1 MNQRTNKPTNQKRVY
16 NFDVLTQQLKR
27 TLNLTDAR
35 WAAWLWRD
43 PDGWRFGMHAGLT
56 RPRRRALETLLGRAS
71 WHDWLSGAL
80 TNRRARR
87 RKVDSAAPALDCE
100 RIYAFPAEN
109 GEGCLLVGADALG
122 TPARHFWQVLAW
134 EPPSPPV
141 NYHPEPAGQSVL
153 RPFVLHTSAS
163 YDLGVVLE
171 QVLVFLSARL
181 PCAGGLIALRS
192 GRRFEVRAVWRM
204 PDAWIGRDVDL
215 ETALPARRMVSRRRV
230 ALWEGPQTWKAASA
244 DGQPEWAFDERTQWL
259 GVPLVLGRRV
269 IGVVLLAAR
278 SGERFGEN
286 EILHLPRQ
294 AAQVAHLVENAIVFD
309 EAGRYLRQLALVSEL
324 AAETVGEVRQEK
336 VIRRVLRR
344 LERTFDHTQAAVL
357 MRGEGGDG
365 TLEAYGNREHF
376 WGVSVAAGALPGGA
390 VSLEKGIPLQG
401 EAIPDGLDFP
411 WFRRLSYAYILMP
424 LRYRGHFIGAIH
436 IGRTRPQPFSRQEE
450 QALVMLAGHLAGLL
464 ENVRLHAEMRQRAE
478 NLALIHTVVQRV
490 VGLTSVEEIAQAA
503 AELMAANFAF
513 DRVLIAGL
521 PPSGERFTVLGLAG
535 LEAASGLRGARFP
548 AACGLLKG
556 VLLEGRSL
564 RIASLDGDM
573 TCKPLEPLPQSAVMA
588 VPLYDGERVF
598 GALYVERV
606 AKPFASNDLIA
617 LQALAGVLS
626 SVMVNAQRYQQLQ
639 TSVRQ
644 LQAVRETSLDMAG
657 EMDLEVL
664 LRRAVH
670 RVRLLLEAKG
680 AELALVDAETGMV
693 RIVVSENPWQDY
705 TGKEIPMMGGVIGRA
720 AALGKPMVVSD
731 YNHWDGRIRPE
742 GKEPFSA
749 VAAVP
754 MRLKG
759 QVMGVLSVSDD
770 TPGRTFRS
778 DDVRLLELL
787 APQVAVFIRNARLYR
802 ELQERMA
809 AQQETEQQLVRSA
822 RLAAVGEM
830 AAGVAHELNN
840 PLTTVSGFVELVLDE
855 LPEDWPQRADL
866 ELVLREARRAR
877 GVVRNLLEFSRPGE
891 NVRVRTDMNAL
902 IGEVLTLVQHL
913 IRTTGVELRLQLWEE
928 VPWVRVDP
936 NQIKQVLLNLVH
948 NALQAMPH
956 GGVLTVQTVH
966 ERRGQERWLM
976 VRVRDTGV
984 GIPKENLARIF
995 EPFFTTRPVGA
1006 GTGLGLS
1013 VSYGIIK
1020 EHGGYIEVE
1029 SALGKGSVFTVR
1041 LPVEGDHA

>member
-1 MNQRTNKPTNQKRVY
+1 M
-16 NFDVLTQQLKR
+16 LLQQLKR
-27 TLNLTDAR
+27 TLHLTNAR

-43 PDGWRFGMHAGLT
+43 PDGWRFGIHAGLT
-56 RPRRRALETLLGRAS
+56 RPRRRGLETLLARPS
-71 WHDWLSGAL
+71 WHNWLSGAL
-80 TNRRARR
+80 TNRRSRR
-87 RKVDSAAPALDCE
+87 RKVDAAASELDCG
-100 RIYAFPAEN
+100 RVYAFPAEN
-109 GEGCLLVGADALG
+109 GQGCLLVGADELE
-122 TPARHFWQVLAW
+122 TSERHFWQILAW
-134 EPPSPPV
+134 EPPSQPV
-141 NYHPEPAGQSVL
+141 KYHPEPAAGQGAP
-153 RPFVLHTSAS
+153 RPFVLHTSVS

-192 GRRFEVRAVWRM
+192 GRRFEVRAVWRL
-204 PDAWIGRDVDL
+204 PDAWIGQDVDL
-215 ETALPARRMVSRRRV
+215 ESALALRRMVSRRRV
-230 ALWEGPQTWKAASA
+230 ALWEGPQMWKGAPANGEP
-244 DGQPEWAFDERTQWL
+244 DWAFGESTQWL

-269 IGVVLLAAR
+269 IGVALLAAR
-278 SGERFGEN
+278 PGERFSESDV
-286 EILHLPRQ
+286 LHLPRQ

-336 VIRRVLRR
+336 VIRRVLHR
-344 LERTFDHTQAAVL
+344 LERTFDHTQAALLTPGEEGNGVL
-357 MRGEGGDG
+357 Q
-365 TLEAYGNREHF
+365 AYGNREPL
-376 WGVSVAAGALPGGA
+376 WGAPVAPDALPGGA
-390 VSLEKGIPLQG
+390 ASLERGIPLQG
-401 EAIPDGLDFP
+401 ETLPEGLDFP
-411 WFRRLSYAYILMP
+411 WFRRLSYAYVLMP
-424 LRYRGHFIGAIH
+424 MRYRGHFIGAIH
-436 IGRTRPQPFSRQEE
+436 MGRTRPQPFSRQEE

-464 ENVRLHAEMRQRAE
+464 ENVRLHAETQQRAE

-513 DRVLIAGL
+513 DRVLIAGM
-521 PPSGERFTVLGLAG
+521 PPSGEQFTVLGLAG
-535 LEAASGLRGARFP
+535 LEVAPGLRGARFP
-548 AACGLLKG
+548 AACGLLG
-556 VLLEGRSL
+556 RVLLDGRSL
-564 RIASLDGDM
+564 RIGNLDTDM
-573 TCKPLEPLPQSAVMA
+573 ACESLEPLPQSAVMA

-606 AKPFASNDLIA
+606 AKPFSSNDMIA

-644 LQAVRETSLDMAG
+644 LQAVRETALDMAG

-664 LRRAVH
+664 LRRVVH

-680 AELALVDAETGMV
+680 AELGLVDSESGMV
-693 RIVVSENPWQDY
+693 RVVVSENPWQDY
-705 TGKEIPMMGGVIGRA
+705 TGQEVPMMGGIIGQV
-720 AALGKPMVVSD
+720 AALGEPMVVAD
-731 YNHWDGRIRPE
+731 YNRWEGRLRPE
-742 GKEPFSA
+742 GQEPFSA
-749 VAAVP
+749 VVAVP
-754 MRLKG
+754 LRLKG

-866 ELVLREARRAR
+866 ELVLKEARRAR

-891 NVRVRTDMNAL
+891 NLRVRTDMNAL

-913 IRTTGVELRLQLWEE
+913 IRTTGVELRLQFWEE

-956 GGVLTVQTVH
+956 GGVLTIQTAH
-966 ERRGQERWLM
+966 GRRDKERWLT
-976 VRVRDTGV
+976 VRVQDTGV
-984 GIPKENLARIF
+984 GIPEENLARIF

-1029 SALGKGSVFTVR
+1029 SLLGKGSVFTVY
-1041 LPVEGDHA
+1041 LPVEKDHA

>member
-1 MNQRTNKPTNQKRVY
+1 MSQKRVY
-16 NFDVLTQQLKR
+16 NSSVLSQQLKR
-27 TLNLTDAR
+27 TLHLTDAR

-43 PDGWRFGMHAGLT
+43 PDGWRFGIHAGLT
-56 RPRRRALETLLGRAS
+56 RARHRALENLLRRPA

-80 TNRRARR
+80 TSRRSRR
-87 RKVDSAAPALDCE
+87 RKVDSAAPELDCG
-100 RIYAFPAEN
+100 RLYAFPAEN
-109 GEGCLLVGADALG
+109 GEGCLLVGADELES
-122 TPARHFWQVLAW
+122 PARHFWQVLAW
-134 EPPSPPV
+134 EPPSPPAR
-141 NYHPEPAGQSVL
+141 YHPEPAGQGAFP
-153 RPFVLHTSAS
+153 PFVLHTSAS

-192 GRRFEVRAVWRM
+192 GRRFEVRSVWRL
-204 PDAWIGRDVDL
+204 PDAWIGQDVDL
-215 ETALPARRMVSRRRV
+215 ESALTLRRMVSRRRV
-230 ALWEGPQTWKAASA
+230 ALWEGPQMWKAAPA
-244 DGQPEWAFDERTQWL
+244 DGEPEWAFAENTQWL
-259 GVPLVLGRRV
+259 GAPLVLGRRV
-269 IGVVLLAAR
+269 IGVALLAAR
-278 SGERFGEN
+278 PGERFGED
-286 EILHLPRQ
+286 EVLHLPRQ

-309 EAGRYLRQLALVSEL
+309 EAGRYLQQLALVSEL

-336 VIRRVLRR
+336 VIRRVLHR
-344 LERTFDHTQAAVL
+344 LERTFDHAQAAVL
-357 MRGEGGDG
+357 TRGEEGNGA
-365 TLEAYGNREHF
+365 LQAYGNREPL
-376 WGVSVAAGALPGGA
+376 WGAPVAPDALPGGA
-390 VSLEKGIPLQG
+390 ASLEKGIPLQG
-401 EAIPDGLDFP
+401 EAIPEGLDFP
-411 WFRRLSYAYILMP
+411 WFGRLSYAYILMP
-424 LRYRGHFIGAIH
+424 MRYRGHFVGAIH
-436 IGRTRPQPFSRQEE
+436 IGRTRPQPFSRQEV
-450 QALVMLAGHLAGLL
+450 QGLVMLAGHLAGLL
-464 ENVRLHAEMRQRAE
+464 ENVRLHAETRQRAE
-478 NLALIHTVVQRV
+478 SLALIHTVVQRV

-513 DRVLIAGL
+513 DRVLIAGGT
-521 PPSGERFTVLGLAG
+521 PSGEQFTVLGLAG

-548 AACGLLKG
+548 AACGLLG
-556 VLLEGRSL
+556 RVLLDGRSL
-564 RIASLDGDM
+564 RIGHLQGDM
-573 TCKPLEPLPQSAVMA
+573 VCEPLEPLPQSAVMA

-606 AKPFASNDLIA
+606 AKPFTSNDLIA

-664 LRRAVH
+664 LRRVVH

-680 AELALVDAETGMV
+680 AELSLVEAKTGLA

-705 TGKEIPMMGGVIGRA
+705 TGKEVPMMGGVIGRV
-720 AALGKPMVVSD
+720 AALGEPMVVAD
-731 YNHWDGRIRPE
+731 YNHWEGRFRPDE
-742 GKEPFSA
+742 EEPFAA
-749 VAAVP
+749 VVAVP
-754 MRLKG
+754 MRIKG

-770 TPGRTFRS
+770 TPGRTFHS

-855 LPEDWPQRADL
+855 LPEDLPQRADL
-866 ELVLREARRAR
+866 ELVLKEARRAR
-877 GVVRNLLEFSRPGE
+877 SVVRNLLEFSRPGE
-891 NVRVRTDMNAL
+891 NVRLRTDMNAL

-956 GGVLTVQTVH
+956 GGVLTVQTGR
-966 ERRGQERWLM
+966 ERRDAKRWLT
-976 VRVRDTGV
+976 VRVQDTGV
-984 GIPKENLARIF
+984 GIPKEDLTRIF

-1029 SALGKGSVFTVR
+1029 STLDEGSIFTVW
-1041 LPVEGDHA
+1041 LPAEEDHA